1 LSRAR
6 RFLHDQSLGL
16 VLLAMTL
23 LILGGQTYVGY
34 RDYDEQQ
41 MQMHA
46 PLVSYGRYLV
56 SSDLW
61 DNVMS
66 NWQSEFLQ
74 IALYVMF
81 AVWFRQRGSAESRGL
96 QDQEKSSAEHEMLG
110 AHLRPDSPRWAR
122 AGGWRLRIYSN
133 SLLLSMLVLFVLSW
147 LAMAVT
153 ERNVF
158 NDQQQ
163 FFHQPAVS
171 FGQFVQTSYFWNR
184 TLQNWQSEFL
194 AIGVFAVTTIYLRQ
208 RGSTESKPVG
218 APHDSTG
225 D

>member
-1 LSRAR
+1 MSSTR

-23 LILGGQTYVGY
+23 ITLAGQTYVGY
-34 RDYDEQQ
+34 RDFDEQQ
-41 MQMHA
+41 VQIHA
-46 PLVSYGRYLV
+46 PLVSYGHYLV

-96 QDQEKSSAEHEMLG
+96 REQETSSDEHELLG
-110 AHLRPDSPRWAR
+110 EYLQPDSPRWAR
-122 AGGWRLRIYSN
+122 SGGWRLRIYSN
-133 SLLLSMLVLFVLSW
+133 SLLLSMTVLFALSW
-147 LAMAVT
+147 AAMAVT

-158 NDQQQ
+158 NDQRLLA
-163 FFHQPAVS
+163 HQPALS
-171 FGQFVQTSYFWNR
+171 LGQFLQTFYFWDR

-194 AIGVFAVTTIYLRQ
+194 AVGIFAVATIYLRQ

-218 APHDSTG
+218 APHNSTG